1 MAALAQLRIQQGGAE
16 ALLMKGIDLVVLKCQ
31 QGGEHEHQ
39 FARRIEKRGE
49 LIQQG
54 FSAAGAEAN
63 KSVAAFQ
70 DTVEALFLF
79 LAQLCYAEPLHG
91 GVYIVSI

>member
-1 MAALAQLRIQQGGAE
+1 
-16 ALLMKGIDLVVLKCQ
+16 MKGIDLVVL
-31 QGGEHEHQ
+31 QGEQWREHERQ
-39 FARRIEKRGE
+39 LPRRIEKRGE

-70 DTVEALFLF
+70 DKVEALFLF
-79 LAQLCYAEPLHG
+79 LAQLCYAKPLHG